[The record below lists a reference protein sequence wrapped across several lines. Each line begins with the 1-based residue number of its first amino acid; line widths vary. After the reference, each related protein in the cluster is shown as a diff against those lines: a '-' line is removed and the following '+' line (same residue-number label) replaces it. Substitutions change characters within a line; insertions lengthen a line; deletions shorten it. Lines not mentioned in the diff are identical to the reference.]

1 MNRMEPSSLLDLY
14 LLELK
19 DLYDAENRI
28 IKALPKMAEAAKSPD
43 LKNAFD
49 EHLQETCNHA
59 ARLERIFNSLNES
72 PKGQKCKGVIGI
84 IDEGEDMIDETDDSP
99 SAVVDAALIAS
110 AQRVEHYEIAA
121 YGTVRTWAQRL
132 GRADDMVLLNETLQE
147 EGLSDKKLTALAES
161 YINQDAERQV
171 RV

>member
-1 MNRMEPSSLLDLY
+1 MELNSLHDLY
-14 LLELK
+14 LIELK

-28 IKALPKMAEAAKSPD
+28 IKALPAMVEAAKSPQ
-43 LKNAFD
+43 LRSALE
-49 EHLQETCNHA
+49 EHLQETRNQV

-72 PKGQKCKGVIGI
+72 PKGQKCKGIIGI

-99 SAVVDAALIAS
+99 PAVCDAALIAS

-132 GRADDMVLLNETLQE
+132 GRTEDAQLLNETLQE
-147 EGLSDKKLTALAES
+147 EGQADKKLTVLAES
-161 YINQDAERQV
+161 YINEEAESAR
-171 RV
+171 